1 MTPREQQILAIL
13 RENPMIAQQELAQK
27 LAITRSAVAGH
38 IMNLTHKGLIKGKGY
53 ILTSEPSAVVVGG
66 ANMDLCGKASAPLR
80 SADSNPGTIHA
91 SPGGVA
97 RNIADNLARLG
108 SKVELISCVGNDE
121 WGAQLL
127 SASQAAGVGVDHV
140 LRSHTGVTATYL
152 SIHDA
157 DGEMQLAL
165 NDMRIL
171 EQLDASVLARHK
183 ALLSHGDVLLVD
195 ANLHD
200 DALAY
205 LFNCIDHRQVYVDPV
220 SANKAARIKPYL
232 SQITLL
238 KPNLIEAELLSGI
251 GYQSERDLPAICQA
265 LHDFGVQQ
273 LVISLGA
280 GGIYASR
287 QAKNHDA
294 PPQTL
299 RLTPTPSHVVNVT
312 GAGDALMA
320 GLIHGKLQNWPW
332 QARIEFAFACAHL
345 ATQSADTINPH
356 LSQRAVHRFMEI
368 PDVQ

>member
-13 RENPMIAQQELAQK
+13 RENPMIAQQELAEK
-27 LAITRSAVAGH
+27 LNITRSAVAGH
-38 IMNLTHKGLIKGKGY
+38 IMNLTNKGLIKGKGY
-53 ILTSEPSAVVVGG
+53 ILTSEPTAVAVGG
-66 ANMDLCGKASAPLR
+66 ANMDLCGKASVPLLHG
-80 SADSNPGTIHA
+80 DSNPGTIHS

-108 SKVELISCVGNDE
+108 SKVELVSCVGNDQ
-121 WGAQLL
+121 WGEQLL
-127 SASQAAGVGVDHV
+127 TASLAAGIGIEHV
-140 LRSHTGVTATYL
+140 VRSQTGTTATYL

-171 EQLDASVLARHK
+171 EQLDASALAKHK
-183 ALLSHGDVLLVD
+183 ALLSHGDLLLID

-205 LFNCIDHRQVYVDPV
+205 LFNCIDHSQVYVDPV
-220 SANKAARIKPYL
+220 SANKAARIQPYL
-232 SQITLL
+232 NQITLL

-251 GYQSERDLPAICQA
+251 RYHDERDLPTMCQA

-273 LVISLGA
+273 VVISLGA
-280 GGIYASR
+280 SGIYAS
-287 QAKNHDA
+287 QADENNA
-294 PPQTL
+294 PQTL
-299 RLTPTPSHVVNVT
+299 RLTPEPSRVVNVT

-320 GLIHGKLQNWPW
+320 GLMHAKLQNWPW
-332 QARIEFAFACAHL
+332 HTRIEFAFACAHL
-345 ATQSADTINPH
+345 ATQSSDTINPH
-356 LSQRAVHRFMEI
+356 ISQRAVHRFMEI